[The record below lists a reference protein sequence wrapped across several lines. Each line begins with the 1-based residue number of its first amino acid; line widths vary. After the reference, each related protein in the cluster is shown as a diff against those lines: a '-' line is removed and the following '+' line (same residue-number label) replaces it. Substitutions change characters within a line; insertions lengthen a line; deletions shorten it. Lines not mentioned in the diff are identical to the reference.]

1 MQTTRCLHVFSS
13 VGVRVALGGPLIMK
27 PGGAAFT
34 PCTVFSFFGAPFTLL
49 DCPSTLLGDLALGLS
64 IFIPG

>member
-1 MQTTRCLHVFSS
+1 
-13 VGVRVALGGPLIMK
+13 MK
-27 PGGAAFT
+27 PGGAAFP

-49 DCPSTLLGDLALGLS
+49 DYPSTLLGDLALGLS

>member
-1 MQTTRCLHVFSS
+1 
-13 VGVRVALGGPLIMK
+13 MK

-34 PCTVFSFFGAPFTLL
+34 PCTIFSFFRAPFTLP

-64 IFIPG
+64 IFISG